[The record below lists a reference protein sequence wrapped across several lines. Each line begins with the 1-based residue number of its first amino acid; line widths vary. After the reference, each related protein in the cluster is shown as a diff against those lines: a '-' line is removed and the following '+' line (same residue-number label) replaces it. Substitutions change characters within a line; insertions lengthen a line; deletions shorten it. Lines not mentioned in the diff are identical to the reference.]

1 MTDFRSAAKRYFDE
15 RGWVTIPLTLDDN
28 AKPKRPFSP
37 AWQQTPADWAVIEAQ
52 AWEQAK
58 GIGIV
63 LGPVSDNL
71 GVIDIDDVELAAAIH
86 ALLSASDAQFYF
98 VRTGSDRAHLY
109 FREGVATAPRT
120 MHGLTWRDHTFGIEL
135 KGKGQQ
141 VAAPPTPGYEF
152 RGTRS
157 DPTPVATLD
166 KAWRA
171 IQTTM
176 GIEAGDS
183 QHRSA
188 GGYPRAWQ
196 DNIQVGERN
205 NAIYIESLRLAEA
218 KMPLDSAIA
227 TMLAR
232 IKQVYEGQV
241 DERSVVQTIRSAYR
255 KVNRPK
261 AGWVT

>member
-1 MTDFRSAAKRYFDE
+1 MTDFRSAARRYFE
-15 RGWVTIPLTLDDN
+15 QRAWVTVPLTLDDN
-28 AKPKRPFSP
+28 GKPKRPFS
-37 AWQQTPADWAVIEAQ
+37 AGWQQTPADWPAIEAQ
-52 AWEQAK
+52 PWGEAR

-71 GVIDIDDVELAAAIH
+71 GVIDIDDVELAGAVH
-86 ALLSASDAQFYF
+86 QLLSDSGAGFYY

-109 FREGVATAPRT
+109 FREGLASSPRT
-120 MHGLTWRDHTFGIEL
+120 MRGLTWHDHTFGIEL

-157 DPTPVATLD
+157 DPTPVATLE
-166 KAWRA
+166 KAWLAIRA
-171 IQTTM
+171 TM
-176 GIEAGDS
+176 GVEGGDS
-183 QHRSA
+183 LRRGSS
-188 GGYPRAWQ
+188 GYPRAWQ
-196 DNIQVGERN
+196 DTIKTGERN
-205 NAIYIESLRLAEA
+205 NAIYVESLRLAEA
-218 KMPLDSAIA
+218 RMPLDSAIA

-232 IKQVYEGQV
+232 IKQVYEGQI
-241 DERSVVQTIRSAYR
+241 DERGVVRTVRSAYR